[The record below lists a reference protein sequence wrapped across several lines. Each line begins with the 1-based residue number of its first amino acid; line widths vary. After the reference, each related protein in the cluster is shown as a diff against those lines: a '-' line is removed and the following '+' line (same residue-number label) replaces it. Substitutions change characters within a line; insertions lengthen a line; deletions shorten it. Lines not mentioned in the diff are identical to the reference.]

1 MSPIKV
7 IITGA
12 TGMVGEGVLFEC
24 LQNEQVAEVLIVSR
38 RHYELQ
44 HPKLKE
50 LLVPDFFKLDTFAEN
65 IKGYDACFFCAGI
78 SSVGKNEAVFT
89 HLTYDTTIAF
99 AQSLLRVN
107 ENMVFTYIS
116 GAKTDTSEKSRMM
129 WARVKGK
136 TENDLAKLP
145 FKSEYN
151 FRPGVMKPFADQ
163 KNWKPAVK
171 LVVKII
177 QFISPKS
184 VLTLQEVG
192 RAMIHAVTIGYPKN
206 VLEVA
211 DIRQLATGKYN
222 FYAIK

>member
-24 LQNEQVAEVLIVSR
+24 LQNEQVAEVLIISR
-38 RHYELQ
+38 RHYDMQ

-50 LLVPDFFKLDTFAEN
+50 LLVPDFFKMDTFAEN

-78 SSVGKNEAVFT
+78 SSVGKNEAQFT

-99 AQSLLRVN
+99 AKSLLRIHD
-107 ENMVFTYIS
+107 NMVFTYVS
-116 GAKTDTSEKSRMM
+116 GTKTDTSEKSKMM

-136 TENDLAKLP
+136 TENDLAKLG
-145 FKSEYN
+145 FKAEYN
-151 FRPGVMKPFADQ
+151 FRPGIMKPFPNQ
-163 KNWKPAVK
+163 KNWKP
-171 LVVKII
+171 VVKFMVRIL

-206 VLEVA
+206 VLEVS
-211 DIRQLATGKYN
+211 DIRQLAKG
-222 FYAIK
+222 

>member
-24 LQNEQVAEVLIVSR
+24 LQNEKVAEVLIVSR
-38 RHYELQ
+38 RHYEMQ

-50 LLVPDFFKLDTFAEN
+50 LLVPDFLKLDAFVEN
-65 IKGYDACFFCAGI
+65 IKGYDACFFCAGV
-78 SSVGKNEAVFT
+78 SSVGKNEAQFT
-89 HLTYDTTIAF
+89 HLTYDTTMAF
-99 AQSLLRVN
+99 AQSVLQINNNL
-107 ENMVFTYIS
+107 VFTYVS
-116 GAKTDTSEKSRMM
+116 GAKTDSSEKSRMM

-151 FRPGVMKPFADQ
+151 FRPGIMKPFPDQ
-163 KNWKPAVK
+163 KNWKP
-171 LVVKII
+171 VVKFLVRII
-177 QFISPKS
+177 RFISPKS

-192 RAMIHAVTIGYPKN
+192 RAMIHAATKGYPKN
-206 VLEVA
+206 VLEVS
-211 DIRQLATGKYN
+211 DIRILAN
-222 FYAIK
+222 E